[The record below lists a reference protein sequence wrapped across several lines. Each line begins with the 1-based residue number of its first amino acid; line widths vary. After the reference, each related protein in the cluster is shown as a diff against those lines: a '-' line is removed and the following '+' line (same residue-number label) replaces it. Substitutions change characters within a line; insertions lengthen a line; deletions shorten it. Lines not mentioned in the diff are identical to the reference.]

1 MRASESE
8 SEGASEGESKSV
20 SEDEGDSHSSPTEG
34 RFALSDD
41 QRVSER
47 AANGWGTTG
56 RARQQVPGRRGRST
70 LRVLQVSSEEL
81 SEWRGELD
89 AVLHSHSRHSKGEP
103 MPGTAGSAGAQS
115 RETHGD
121 RSTHGDSACL
131 SFSLWGDAVTV
142 TEAVLA
148 LTAIGEHR
156 RALGAFWAAMGVAG
170 EADGMERK
178 AATDGADLES
188 GDGIEYVV
196 SDKSSAF
203 TTTVA
208 SSWADAKPI
217 PARWKEGREAGSWG
231 AAAGST
237 AGQARHR
244 RDDACAGATAGT
256 AVSSVGPEAAADS
269 GQEARGVIGRKDL
282 TNGANTVGGAGAG
295 AGGPFLASSSRG
307 GGRSVRA
314 LCAPEWA
321 LGSAA
326 IAACKQHGDWQQA
339 ERVWACLLQ
348 QR

>member
-217 PARWKEGREAGSWG
+217 PARWKEGREAASWG
-231 AAAGST
+231 DAAGST
-237 AGQARHR
+237 LGGTRDGAR
-244 RDDACAGATAGT
+244 AGATAGT

-269 GQEARGVIGRKDL
+269 GKEARGVIGRKDL